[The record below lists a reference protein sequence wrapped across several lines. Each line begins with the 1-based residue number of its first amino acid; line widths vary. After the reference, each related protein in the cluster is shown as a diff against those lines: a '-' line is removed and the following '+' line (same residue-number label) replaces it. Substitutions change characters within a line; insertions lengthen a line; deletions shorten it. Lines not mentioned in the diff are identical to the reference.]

1 MASDLQ
7 PVDVIC
13 QHSRDGKITPMKI
26 RIIDEDGVF
35 QEYKIKGYR
44 DLTGHGARTLPDGV
58 YVNSFVC
65 LFGQFTVNGSDRLF
79 WQGLGMIL
87 GMTTDMELCRG

>member
-13 QHSRDGKITPMKI
+13 QHSREGKISPIKI

-44 DLTGHGARTLPDGV
+44 NLTGHGARTMPDGV
-58 YVNSFVC
+58 YVNSNTLVYEC
-65 LFGQFTVNGSDRLF
+65 NITSFGREKRIRLYYDSP
-79 WQGLGMIL
+79 GMKWR
-87 GMTTDMELCRG
+87 MKA